1 MLFGMLA
8 LFASAM
14 FALPALAGV
23 QVTISRATQRMTV
36 SVDGAAKYTWA
47 VSTGS
52 SYGSTRAGTFHVQSM
67 KRMHYSSKYN
77 NAPMPHSIF
86 YDGDRAIHGTTHVG
100 QLGNRAS
107 HGCVRLA
114 PGNAAALFALVQ
126 KYGTGSVRIIVQ

>member
-23 QVTISRATQRMTV
+23 QVTISRASQTMRV

-47 VSTGS
+47 VSTGQRDS
-52 SYGSTRAGTFHVQSM
+52 WTPGGTFRVQGLD
-67 KRMHYSSKYN
+67 RYHRSSKYN

-100 QLGNRAS
+100 QLGNRAT